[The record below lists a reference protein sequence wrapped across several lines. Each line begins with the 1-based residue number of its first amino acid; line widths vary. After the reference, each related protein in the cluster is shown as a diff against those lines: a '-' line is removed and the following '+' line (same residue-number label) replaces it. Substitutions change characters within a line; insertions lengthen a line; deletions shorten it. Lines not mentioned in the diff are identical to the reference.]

1 MKKGGFVVGKNWLGK
16 FPLNDDTKKNWASR
30 IIALNNKQQQQRLCR
45 DARSSLSRRGIARAR
60 LPRRARTSSVVSR
73 EVVALLLF
81 FFRESKRE
89 RKKGKNDNL
98 SGGVPL

>member
-1 MKKGGFVVGKNWLGK
+1 
-16 FPLNDDTKKNWASR
+16 LNDDTKKNWASR
-30 IIALNNKQQQQRLCR
+30 ISIEQQQQQQQQQQQRLCR

-60 LPRRARTSSVVSR
+60 LARRERTSSVVSR
-73 EVVALLLF
+73 EVVALLF